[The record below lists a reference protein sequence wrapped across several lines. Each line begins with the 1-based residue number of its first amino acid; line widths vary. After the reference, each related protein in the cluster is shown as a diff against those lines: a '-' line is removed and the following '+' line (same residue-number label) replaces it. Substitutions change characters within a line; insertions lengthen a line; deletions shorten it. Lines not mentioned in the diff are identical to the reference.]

1 MERALE
7 RRAPVF
13 VETEAWRWLDA
24 DVEPFGLTIE
34 RFGDYAVMNAYS
46 ARASTERDRWAEA
59 LLSLG
64 VRGVYYKHR
73 VRDDLRR
80 IPRER
85 VAPQAPLS
93 GEPAPDPLWV
103 VEQGSCFA
111 VRLGDGLSTGLFLDQ
126 RDNRQRIRAMA
137 GGKRVLNLFCY
148 TGSFSVAAGMGG
160 AALVTSV
167 DLSGAVL
174 RRAGENL
181 TRNGLAAA
189 QHRLL
194 RADCVAWVQRAVRRN
209 DEYDL
214 VILDPPSFGSDGSKT
229 WSVERDYFA
238 LVRETLRL
246 VASGGTLLCVTNH
259 RGTTE
264 AAFRTGLETAARDAR
279 RRLQS
284 VVFPPAPLDCSA
296 PRVANPGGQ
305 SVPTS
310 DEAMQG
316 ATKSAMLTLS

>member
-1 MERALE
+1 M
-7 RRAPVF
+7 
-13 VETEAWRWLDA
+13 D
-24 DVEPFGLTIE
+24 PFGLTIE
-34 RFGDYAVMNAYS
+34 RFGEYAVMNAYS
-46 ARASTERDRWAEA
+46 ARASTDRDRWAEA

-85 VAPQAPLS
+85 VAPQTPLW
-93 GEPAPDPLWV
+93 GELAPDPLWV
-103 VEQGSCFA
+103 VEYGSALA

-126 RDNRQRIRAMA
+126 RDNRQRIRAMS

-181 TRNGLAAA
+181 TRNGLPAA

-209 DEYDL
+209 DEYDV

-238 LVRETLRL
+238 LVRDTLRL
-246 VASGGTLLCVTNH
+246 VVPGGSLLCVTNH

-264 AAFRTGLETAARDAR
+264 AAFRRGLETAASDAG
-279 RRLQS
+279 RRLAA

-296 PRVANPGGQ
+296 PRGPNTRGEPLT
-305 SVPTS
+305 SS